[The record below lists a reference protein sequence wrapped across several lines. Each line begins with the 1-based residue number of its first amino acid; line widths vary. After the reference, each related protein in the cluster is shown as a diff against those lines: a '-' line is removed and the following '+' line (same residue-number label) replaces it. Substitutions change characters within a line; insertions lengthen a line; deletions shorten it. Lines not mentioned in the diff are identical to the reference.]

1 MTIRS
6 LDELSAAARKAA
18 DEALD
23 AALAAAP
30 TRLRGTLPP
39 PRQPPSSTP

>member
-30 TRLRGTLPP
+30 VLR
-39 PRQPPSSTP
+39 RRRVK